1 MRQYIRHPSDIPIE
15 VVRGRDS
22 IAPAPCRIHDVCYG
36 GLAFNSSHEVEPG
49 SLVEVR
55 IPCVRPAFVTK
66 ARVAWCKA
74 QAGGF
79 ELGVEFLDADDAFRA
94 RMVEQICYIENYRKS
109 VYETEGRAL
118 TSEEAALEWI
128 GKHAAQFLPAS
139 DDVH

>member
-1 MRQYIRHPSDIPIE
+1 MQ
-15 VVRGRDS
+15 
-22 IAPAPCRIHDVCYG
+22 
-36 GLAFNSSHEVEPG
+36 
-49 SLVEVR
+49 
-55 IPCVRPAFVTK
+55 PAFITQ

-74 QAGGF
+74 RADGF
-79 ELGVEFLDADDAFRA
+79 ELGVEFLDAEDAFRA
-94 RMVEQICYIENYRKS
+94 RMVEQICYIENYRKT